1 MDDAKE
7 IGAFEAKTR
16 LSELLRGTERG
27 ESYVILRRGKPVARL
42 VPHGPSEPRV
52 DYKKIFEEFDRIRNS
67 IEGTFDVVALVR
79 EGRDSR
85 WSG

>member
-1 MDDAKE
+1 MDKAKE

-42 VPHGPSEPRV
+42 MPPESAEPRV
-52 DYKKIFEEFDRIRNS
+52 DYRKIAEGFKRIRDS
-67 IEGTFDVVALVR
+67 VEGKVDVLALIR

-85 WSG
+85 WNG